1 MPRANENVVRLLK
14 ELATLTEI
22 DEQSKQAFRV
32 RAYENAARAVEIL
45 SRDVSELSAAQLAEI
60 KGIGKSTAAKIR
72 QAIDAGTIDKLEELR
87 AKHPPGKVALLRV
100 PGLGAKG
107 LALLER
113 ELAITDL
120 DGLKAALDDGSIA
133 RLPGMG
139 EKTAHNLK
147 EAIDKLGLSSKDQR
161 FAIARAHGAAERLV
175 EDLRALDVVERAD
188 WAGSLRRFRETI
200 GDVDILAVSKD
211 PAAVMDAFVDLDDVD
226 SVIAKG
232 ASKTSIVTR
241 DGLQVDLRVVAAD
254 EWGCALVYFTGSKAH
269 NIRLRQRAL
278 DRKLTLN
285 EYELAPIEGSRRTK
299 PIRCKEEADVYKA
312 LDLPWITPE
321 LREDTG
327 EIEAAEAGRLPELV
341 SVEDLRGDLHDHSDW
356 SGDGTQPMTAM
367 IEGAIARGLSYFA
380 FTDHAENLAINGVNK
395 TGMKQQ
401 RTELRKLQEQYPDIR
416 LLHGVELNIDADGTV
431 DYDPAFVGTFDWC
444 VASVHSHFR
453 RSVAEQT
460 QRVVAAIR
468 NPAVN
473 VIGHLTGRRIGK
485 RPGIDLDLDTVLDAA
500 AETGTALEI
509 NSNLARLDAPVEVI
523 REGMARG
530 VTFVISTD
538 AHAVAELDNH
548 RHGVRQARRAGLSP
562 ESIANTWDTDRFVA
576 WAADVRA
583 GK

>member
-1 MPRANENVVRLLK
+1 MARANDNVVRLLK

-22 DEQSKQAFRV
+22 DEQSRQAFRV
-32 RAYENAARAVEIL
+32 RAYENAARAVETL
-45 SRDVSELSAAQLAEI
+45 SRDVSTMSAAQLAEV

-72 QAIDAGTIDKLEELR
+72 QAVDDGTIDKLEQLR
-87 AKHPPGKVALLRV
+87 AKHPAGKVALLKV

-107 LALLER
+107 LALLEQ
-113 ELAITDL
+113 ELGIVDVE
-120 DGLKAALDDGSIA
+120 GLKAALDDGSIA
-133 RLPGMG
+133 GLPGMG

-147 EAIDKLGLSSKDQR
+147 EAIDKLGLGSKEQR
-161 FAIARAHGAAERLV
+161 FPIARAHAAAERLV
-175 EDLRALDVVERAD
+175 EDLRALDVVDRAEY
-188 WAGSLRRFRETI
+188 AGSLRRFRETI

-211 PAAVMDAFVDLDDVD
+211 PDSVMVAFVGFDDVD

-232 ASKTSIVTR
+232 SSKSSVVTR

-278 DRKLTLN
+278 ERHLTLN
-285 EYELAPIEGSRRTK
+285 EYELAPTEGSRRSR
-299 PIRCKEEADVYKA
+299 PIRCKHEEDVYKA

-327 EIEAAEAGRLPELV
+327 EIEAAEASRLPDLIT
-341 SVEDLRGDLHDHSDW
+341 VEDLRGDLHDHSDW

-367 IEGAIARGLSYFA
+367 IEGAIERGLDYFA
-380 FTDHAENLAINGVNK
+380 FTDHAEDLSINGVSR
-395 TGMKQQ
+395 TGMKKQ
-401 RTELRKLQEQYPDIR
+401 RTELRRLQEVYPQLR
-416 LLHGVELNIDADGTV
+416 LLHGVELNIDADGSV

-460 QRVVAAIR
+460 KRVVAAIR

-473 VIGHLTGRRIGK
+473 VIGHLTGRRIGQ
-485 RPGIDLDLDTVLDAA
+485 RPGIDLDVEVVLDAA
-500 AETGTALEI
+500 VETGTAIEI
-509 NSNLARLDAPVEVI
+509 NSNLARLDAPIEVI

-538 AHAVAELDNH
+538 AHAVVELDNR
-548 RHGVRQARRAGLSP
+548 RHGIRQARRAGLSADLV
-562 ESIANTWDTDRFVA
+562 ANTWDTERFLA
-576 WAADVRA
+576 WAADVRS
-583 GK
+583 GT